1 MNEICNSVESIV
13 IQGGVGRDEEK
24 SFTLS
29 NLPSLITLE
38 MGCGAFRICH
48 RIVFESMN
56 D

>member
-24 SFTLS
+24 SFTL
-29 NLPSLITLE
+29 E
-38 MGCGAFRICH
+38 MGCGAFCICH
-48 RIVFESMN
+48 SIVFDSMN

>member
-38 MGCGAFRICH
+38 MGCGAFCICH
-48 RIVFESMN
+48 SIVLDSMN